1 MSIIPTTYNLKVYQ
15 GQSVDKAFV
24 LKDDAGIPVDI
35 TGYEI
40 FASLADKDGKILYER
55 GYIQH
60 YSQGSFYWGFTK
72 EQIGGLTP
80 GTYLFDLVMY
90 YPNGRSD
97 VFLRGPSWQIIAG
110 ATI

>member
-1 MSIIPTTYNLKVYQ
+1 MSITPAKFNLKVYH

-24 LKDDAGIPVDI
+24 IKDDLGVPIDL
-35 TGYEI
+35 TGHEI
-40 FASLADKDGKILYER
+40 FASLADKDGKVLLER

-72 EQIGGLTP
+72 EQIGNLP
-80 GTYLFDLVMY
+80 PNTYLFDLVIF

-97 VFLRGPSWQIIAG
+97 VFLRSPWTVLAG
-110 ATI
+110 STI